1 MPRSFARTPL
11 KISLTSGRGRPAE
24 VKITT
29 RSRKLRPLQELSAIS
44 AFIQARYGL
53 PWPSAK
59 IGAVH
64 VAHILAR
71 TSVTTAKCSLARV
84 PRNYGCFT
92 RRHVIRLLDDLPI
105 LTGGRRGPL
114 PSPRKGLLPTTDR
127 NICPPDFARV
137 ILFHGLSF
145 SHLPPFNQQ
154 PRGLYS
160 LFILTTL
167 FPCAQDCDHGAQSVS
182 VSLPR
187 NWVLLGRT
195 VTFYAIL

>member
-1 MPRSFARTPL
+1 MIVIRYIFHRYSLLFHPSLRSSFTL
-11 KISLTSGRGRPAE
+11 CTVFSLFYIQTF
-24 VKITT
+24 
-29 RSRKLRPLQELSAIS
+29 LSCL
-44 AFIQARYGL
+44 G
-53 PWPSAK
+53 
-59 IGAVH
+59 VH

-71 TSVTTAKCSLARV
+71 TSATTAKSSLARV
-84 PRNYGCFT
+84 PRNYGCFI
-92 RRHVIRLLDDLPI
+92 RRHVIRLSDDLPL

-114 PSPRKGLLPTTDR
+114 LSPRKGLLPTTDR

-160 LFILTTL
+160 LFILTIL

-187 NWVLLGRT
+187 NWVFLGRT